1 MTKHLITG
9 GQRSGKSRCA
19 ERLGLMWT
27 SEDVTHSVAVLATAV
42 AADDEMRQRIDRHRR
57 DRPRGFST
65 EEVPFD
71 LAQAIQRCS
80 APQRLLIV
88 DCLPLWLTNWLMPAP
103 DVARRSADWPVQK
116 AEFLHALREARGPV
130 VIVTNEIGSGVIPLE
145 PEVRLF
151 VDELGR
157 LNQEVAQACDQITW
171 MVAGQPFTQK
181 VQKW

>member
-1 MTKHLITG
+1 MSDKSHLISG
-9 GQRSGKSRCA
+9 GQRSGKSRRA
-19 ERLGLMWT
+19 EHLGQVWL
-27 SEDVTHSVAVLATAV
+27 SQPDVNSVLVMATAC

-145 PEVRLF
+145 PEVRL
-151 VDELGR
+151 VS
-157 LNQEVAQACDQITW
+157 
-171 MVAGQPFTQK
+171 
-181 VQKW
+181 